1 MLYVQNSVSSDKE
14 VFNQVLFD
22 LRTLQMLIWDSFT
35 LFLVQDTGSH

>member
-22 LRTLQMLIWDSFT
+22 VRTLQMLIWDSFT